1 MPPPAPLATE
11 YVQTV
16 MKRPMKMRRTPPQT
30 VGGFLSGAPR
40 LLLKGISRTLPK
52 VTSRL
57 RAQFLHCESSSRFRY
72 PHRLQ
77 YHSVIVSTPPR
88 DGRPALVTARRPR
101 PLGGMLVAAFEGAG
115 PTSRPQRV
123 GKSERGGR
131 RCSPAQGASPPG

>member
-1 MPPPAPLATE
+1 MPPPAPLAAE

-88 DGRPALVTARRPR
+88 DGRPPRACDRPS
-101 PLGGMLVAAFEGAG
+101 PSS
-115 PTSRPQRV
+115 P
-123 GKSERGGR
+123 GR
-131 RCSPAQGASPPG
+131 

>member
-1 MPPPAPLATE
+1 MPPPAPLAAE

-40 LLLKGISRTLPK
+40 LLFKGISRTLPR

-57 RAQFLHCESSSRFRY
+57 RAQFLHLESSSRFRY

-77 YHSVIVSTPPR
+77 YHSVIVSTSPQ
-88 DGRPALVTARRPR
+88 GRPTRACGSRRPH
-101 PLGGMLVAAFEGAG
+101 PLGGMLVAAFEDAG
-115 PTSRPQRV
+115 PT
-123 GKSERGGR
+123 G
-131 RCSPAQGASPPG
+131 

>member
-1 MPPPAPLATE
+1 MPPPAPLAAE

-77 YHSVIVSTPPR
+77 YHSVIVSTPPPR
-88 DGRPALVTARRPR
+88 DRRPALVTTRRPR
-101 PLGGMLVAAFEGAG
+101 PPSGMLGAAFESAG
-115 PTSRPQRV
+115 PTNRPQRR
-123 GKSERGGR
+123 GKS
-131 RCSPAQGASPPG
+131 AT